1 MLPIAKKF
9 VKYSESAAL
18 VVELQA
24 FAGNYAAV
32 LSGLR
37 CIWERLQDPP
47 SALPAIKQLVEEANA
62 KLAEAEALGLQFG
75 MMTAPDSSSGLHG
88 GGGPQQAQQQ

>member
-1 MLPIAKKF
+1 MLPIAKKYVVF
-9 VKYSESAAL
+9 SASAA
-18 VVELQA
+18 VAVALQA
-24 FAGNYAAV
+24 FADNFVAV
-32 LSGLR
+32 LHGLESV
-37 CIWERLQDPP
+37 WERIQDPP